1 MTRQNFLQQ
10 IEKDVERIKKEL
22 RKRPHVSITNP
33 IETTVGL
40 PNILAF
46 AQKLPK
52 PTKMDL
58 TTQDSVLKL
67 ANKVR

>member
-10 IEKDVERIKKEL
+10 IEKDAEELKKEI
-22 RKRPHVSITNP
+22 RKRPRISITNP

-40 PNILAF
+40 PNVLAF

-58 TTQDSVLKL
+58 TNQDSVLKL
-67 ANKVR
+67 ASKIR

>member
-1 MTRQNFLQQ
+1 MAKLNFLQQ
-10 IEKDVERIKKEL
+10 IDQEAERIKKEL
-22 RKRPHVSITNP
+22 RSKPSISVSNNEYTN
-33 IETTVGL
+33 VGL
-40 PNILAF
+40 PNSLAF

-67 ANKVR
+67 AGKVR